1 MLKKK
6 PLKITKLLATFIF
19 ISIILL
25 AFLAPAYT
33 YQRFNSEYPIATLAF
48 TRVLDQQYIAELR
61 AADYCDNREFVIE
74 GDQWQLDASFIKWT
88 GLGVMLGFDSRYRL
102 DRLSG
107 RYRRVAEQNAN
118 PILAH
123 DISPEAVFNA
133 LENSVFIES
142 GAFFEKLNPLI
153 DTVFG
158 SSVYMD
164 INTDDIY
171 NIYRT
176 EDALIVKSTERDSVV
191 YDNGVATIKINH
203 ACGEE
208 PSMFD
213 GLVGRANDLL
223 NKVFSGRGWEG
234 A

>member
-1 MLKKK
+1 MKIK
-6 PLKITKLLATFIF
+6 PLKIMKLLGTFISV
-19 ISIILL
+19 SIALF

-33 YQRFNSEYPIATLAF
+33 YQRFNSEYPIATLEF
-48 TRVLDQQYIAELR
+48 TRVLDQQYVAELR
-61 AADYCDNREFVIE
+61 AADYCDNRKFVIK
-74 GDQWQLDASFIKWT
+74 GDQWQLDASFVKWT

-118 PILAH
+118 LTLAH
-123 DISPEAVFNA
+123 NISPESKFNA
-133 LENSVFIES
+133 LENSAFIK
-142 GAFFEKLNPLI
+142 KLNPLI

-158 SSVYMD
+158 SSVYLD

-176 EDALIVKSTERDSVV
+176 EDALIVKSIERESVV
-191 YDNGVATIKINH
+191 YENGVATIKINH

-213 GLVGRANDLL
+213 GLVGSVNDLL
-223 NKVFSGRGWEG
+223 NKIFSGR